1 MELQMTI
8 RIKGE
13 SIRFKGAARDATFNL
28 LFFFRRDKS
37 WSTGWQTLA
46 LLSLVNYVSIAS
58 SIIIPFVL
66 ESLDHLNEKTRRG
79 IKE

>member
-13 SIRFKGAARDATFNL
+13 SIRFKGATRDATFNL

-37 WSTGWQTLA
+37 WSTSWQTLA

-66 ESLDHLNEKTRRG
+66 ESLDHLNEKTLRR